1 MSQWT
6 PVWSVLI
13 DGVEYRSVTLAN
25 LAIQSGRTDI
35 YEQAVAGYCNVSLIN
50 LDGSPVVAE
59 INSSIT
65 IFVEDSTSTPVAIF
79 GGSITDI
86 ILAVSS
92 AGNNGMSQTV
102 TLTALGALSRLPKVL
117 IDGVLVKEF
126 DGDQIFDVLDNILYG
141 AWNEVP
147 AALTW
152 AAYDPTTTW
161 ANAQNSGVGEIDR
174 PGNYELT
181 ARSSSVT
188 DAYSLVAALATS
200 GLGYIYEDSQGRI
213 GYADSTHRS
222 QYLAANGYV
231 DLSAADALSSGLQTA
246 VRSGDVRNSISI
258 TYKNGQ
264 EVSDSD
270 PDSIAIYGSLAQNI
284 STSLEHVADATSQ
297 AAFYLALRAY
307 PRANFNSINF
317 QLVNSNITDGDRDA
331 LIKVF
336 MGMPVNISDLPLNM
350 GLNYQGFVEGWAF
363 SAGYNSLDV
372 ALYVTPIA
380 YSLDAFRWN
389 DVPASET
396 WNTVSP
402 TLQWI
407 NATVVA

>member
-13 DGVEYRSVTLAN
+13 DGVEYRGVTLAN
-25 LAIQSGRTDI
+25 LSIQSGRTDI
-35 YEQAVAGYCNVSLIN
+35 YSQAVAGYCNVQIIN
-50 LDGSPVVAE
+50 LDGSPVTAE
-59 INSSIT
+59 INSGIT

-86 ILAVSS
+86 ILSVSS

-102 TLTALGALSRLPKVL
+102 AITALGALSRLPKIITEGIL
-117 IDGVLVKEF
+117 TKDF
-126 DGDQIFDVLDNILYG
+126 DGDQIYSVLEGLLYG

-152 AAYDPTTTW
+152 AAYNPTTTW
-161 ANAQNSGVGEIDR
+161 ANAENSGVGEIDR

-181 ARSSSVT
+181 DRSADAT

-200 GLGYIYEDSQGRI
+200 GLGYIYEDSSGRI
-213 GYADSTHRS
+213 GYADSTHRG
-222 QYLAANGYV
+222 QYLATNGYV
-231 DLSAADALSSGLQTA
+231 DLSAGEALSSGLQTA
-246 VRSGDVRNSISI
+246 TRSGDVRNSITI

-264 EVSDSD
+264 QVSATESA
-270 PDSIAIYGSLAQNI
+270 SIATYGLLSQNI
-284 STSLEHVADATSQ
+284 STSLENGSDATSQ

-317 QLVNSNITDGDRDA
+317 QLGNSNMSDSDRDA

-336 MGMPVNISDLPLNM
+336 MGLPVNIADLPLNM
-350 GLNYQGFVEGWAF
+350 GSNYQGFVEGWAF

-372 ALYVTPIA
+372 ALYLTPLA
-380 YSLDAFRWN
+380 YSLEAFRWN
-389 DVPASET
+389 NVAPSET
-396 WNTVSP
+396 WNTLSP
-402 TLQWI
+402 TLNWL
-407 NATVVA
+407 NATIVA